1 MNKLILA
8 LIGSIAATSAAAQDV
23 SPWAEL
29 EYAAEAQTVETT
41 LGVDFNLSN
50 FTITPS
56 LIADDQSGD
65 FEFSSAELEA
75 AYSINSNVDAFVRL
89 ETDKDF
95 NYDES
100 VFGVALRF

>member
-1 MNKLILA
+1 MNKLMLA
-8 LIGSIAATSAAAQDV
+8 LIASIAAAPVAAQDV
-23 SPWAEL
+23 SIWAEL
-29 EYAAEAQTVETT
+29 EYAAEAQTLETT
-41 LGVDFNLSN
+41 LGADFNVSS

-56 LIADDQSGD
+56 LIADDKSGD
-65 FEFSSAELEA
+65 FDFTSAEIEA

-89 ETDKDF
+89 ESDEDF